1 MCAWR
6 DQQCVA
12 GEASLVQERCFP
24 CVVALVILSRVL
36 IDKHPVLKRDLPK
49 NFGPQSPSAPVLDSM
64 WTKVPENARGK
75 AGGFCRLK
83 REGREKMSEC
93 GFPPRRSSDGSGSCP
108 CLEFSVYGRVSYD
121 VCVQFSCES

>member
-12 GEASLVQERCFP
+12 GEASLVQERCIP

-49 NFGPQSPSAPVLDSM
+49 NFGPQSPSAPVLDSLG
-64 WTKVPENARGK
+64 TISHGK
-75 AGGFCRLK
+75 CPRQGRWFLLLKK
-83 REGREKMSEC
+83 RENRK
-93 GFPPRRSSDGSGSCP
+93 DG
-108 CLEFSVYGRVSYD
+108 
-121 VCVQFSCES
+121 